1 MKYKITYF
9 DSDGEGSSQ
18 EILMLEFEAR
28 TDKKAIIEFRQFQKD
43 TNAGAVPGFDSS
55 DDFELY
61 RVDVPEQRTQIKV

>member
-1 MKYKITYF
+1 
-9 DSDGEGSSQ
+9 
-18 EILMLEFEAR
+18 MLEFEAR